1 MRRLSITVILI
12 RSEKAIFP
20 SVQINYITLFI
31 GAISRPQSV
40 KAFISWS
47 LALRTS
53 HSTNCKITSSVRIER
68 WLLRFVSG
76 RQYWTCM
83 WHEHAW
89 HIDCNYY
96 NTHYTSSR
104 SSVVWASVVGE
115 NKFTKKK
122 VNVNACGSLA
132 SKFLWWGKLLNM
144 CQPCQWL
151 AIEKH
156 AVFVKIIWVAT
167 LELCTRIVRICW
179 LS

>member
-1 MRRLSITVILI
+1 MVFNTMRRLSNAVILI

-20 SVQINYITLFI
+20 SVQMDNITLSI
-31 GAISRPQSV
+31 GSISRSQSV
-40 KAFISWS
+40 RAFILWS

-53 HSTNCKITSSVRIER
+53 HSPNCKITSSVRVER
-68 WLLRFVSG
+68 RLLRFVSG

-104 SSVVWASVVGE
+104 SSVVRASVVGK

-122 VNVNACGSLA
+122 VNANACGSLA
-132 SKFLWWGKLLNM
+132 SKFLWWGKLLNK

-156 AVFVKIIWVAT
+156 AVFVKII
-167 LELCTRIVRICW
+167 
-179 LS
+179 